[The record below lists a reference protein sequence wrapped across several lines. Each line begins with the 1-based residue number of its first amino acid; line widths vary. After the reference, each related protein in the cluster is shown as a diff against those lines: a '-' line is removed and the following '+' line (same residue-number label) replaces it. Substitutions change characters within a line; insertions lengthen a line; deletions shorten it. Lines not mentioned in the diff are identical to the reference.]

1 MIFINANKDDI
12 KQAQKENKTLGQ
24 YKLQSVASLSEL
36 EKYINTVNYNKL
48 DKFVLTN
55 SDLIKNSTHMRQ
67 QIKNKRLNDKD
78 DDDDDDQEDEKDDD

>member
-1 MIFINANKDDI
+1 M
-12 KQAQKENKTLGQ
+12 
-24 YKLQSVASLSEL
+24 QSVASLSEF
-36 EKYINTVNYNKL
+36 EKYIDNVNYNKL